1 MVEEQD
7 CGQNMFEEAP
17 QALPSVGLL
26 MITRVQEAY
35 GGGGGGGNKR
45 YISVHDSM
53 WAGLA

>member
-1 MVEEQD
+1 MVQEQD

-35 GGGGGGGNKR
+35 VGGGGGDKR

>member
-35 GGGGGGGNKR
+35 GGGGNKR

-53 WAGLA
+53 